1 MTIEIE
7 LLFNG
12 KKFIKKHPRFLIK
25 RKKFDTKYKM
35 NKDDKKM

>member
-7 LLFNG
+7 LIFNS
-12 KKFIKKHPRFLIK
+12 KKFIKKIQGFNKKKSDIK
-25 RKKFDTKYKM
+25 CKM